1 MYFCAAL
8 EQRKLP
14 LRCTSSTLSQSSS
27 LILNERLSRNSPALL
42 TRMSIRPKRCTISS
56 KAFSTCCALDT
67 SQAIAIAS
75 DPAASTAST
84 VSWHASADKSRTAT
98 FAPSCA
104 SRMASAAPI
113 PRADPVT
120 TAVRPSSLKI
130 HLSFAKHYSPHP
142 ERCGLCYMPFN
153 CIRNER
159 MCPEQIDT
167 NVQGSRAAL
176 WPMGEVYAYYRGVVV
191 CGITGRAAPAGAGAA
206 KDLLL
211 RPNVDATVDVDGLA
225 RDVVAVLDQV
235 ADGPG

>member
-1 MYFCAAL
+1 MELVITILPYSCSTMYFCAAL
-8 EQRKLP
+8 EHRKLP
-14 LRCTSSTLSQSSS
+14 LRWTSSTLSQSSS

-142 ERCGLCYMPFN
+142 VRCGLCYMIFN

-167 NVQGSRAAL
+167 HLGALFADSVAERKGIRLVLLSTGSQA
-176 WPMGEVYAYYRGVVV
+176 
-191 CGITGRAAPAGAGAA
+191 
-206 KDLLL
+206 
-211 RPNVDATVDVDGLA
+211 RP
-225 RDVVAVLDQV
+225 
-235 ADGPG
+235 GP